1 MRKIVIAGNWKMN
14 KTVAESVKL
23 AADVVAAA
31 RDIKQVVVAIAPT
44 YLALAKVAE
53 VVKGSNVKLA
63 AQDVHWENQ
72 GAFTGKVSADM
83 LKEIGVDFVIIGHS
97 EQRTYFGET
106 DETVNKKIKK
116 VQSLDM
122 TPIVCIGET
131 LAERQAGRLES
142 VLTTQVNGAYA
153 GLSAADALQTVIAYE
168 PVWAIGTG
176 VTASDDEAQAGT
188 RLRPQPAR
196 QALRRRGRA
205 VDQHPVWGFDEAG
218 ECRRSA
224 GAERHRRWPDRR
236 RGAQGR
242 ELPRHHHA
250 WRVDQQVRAHR
261 RGAGPGAAQRATH
274 GEPNTACQSM
284 PTAAMRRL
292 CEARSTRARRPSLSR
307 RVCCMRRNS
316 R

>member
-31 RDIKQVVVAIAPT
+31 KDIKNVVVAIAPT

-97 EQRTYFGET
+97 EQRSYFGET
-106 DETVNKKIKK
+106 DETVNKKVKK

-122 TPIVCIGET
+122 TPIICIGET
-131 LAERQAGRLES
+131 LAERQGGQLES

-153 GLSAADALQTVIAYE
+153 GLSADDALRTVIAYE

-176 VTASDDEAQAGT
+176 RTATPQQAQDVHAFI
-188 RLRPQPAR
+188 RAQLAALDPALASQVR
-196 QALRRRGRA
+196 ILYGGS
-205 VDQHPVWGFDEAG
+205 VKGSNAG
-218 ECRRSA
+218 ELLAMADIDGGLVGGASLDAKEFLAIAKA
-224 GAERHRRWPDRR
+224 G
-236 RGAQGR
+236 
-242 ELPRHHHA
+242 
-250 WRVDQQVRAHR
+250 
-261 RGAGPGAAQRATH
+261 
-274 GEPNTACQSM
+274 C
-284 PTAAMRRL
+284 
-292 CEARSTRARRPSLSR
+292 
-307 RVCCMRRNS
+307 
-316 R
+316 